1 MSFRRSD
8 LLDDFDRLAKGP
20 NLGPEFD
27 QTAQGVLTELAAP
40 SAGSST
46 MNVAVQANGSS
57 CSSISHSNSLA
68 MTRLP
73 LT

>member
-1 MSFRRSD
+1 MLFRRSD
-8 LLDDFDRLAKGP
+8 LLDDFDRLAKGL

-27 QTAQGVLTELAAP
+27 QTAQGFLTESAVP

-46 MNVAVQANGSS
+46 MNGVVQANGSS
-57 CSSISHSNSLA
+57 CSSISRSNSLV